1 MEKTVETS
9 YNELCLTAK
18 QMHEDL
24 QLSLAQL
31 GQLILS
37 SVTLLLLIFS
47 VWTFKRNKFALHYN
61 FMLLITN
68 IIILYVLHSVTLIA
82 IELRYQIPVIFNY
95 DPCDLLSPTWMNVLF
110 RLPCYVYTT
119 AYVLFHFALTTERAR
134 ATIFAKRYEREG
146 SNYAVFSMVIVWI
159 LTAVINGFMLILA
172 WNDPKFHKPTLHIVL
187 TTDSNSTYLIFTHFF
202 FVTVIIITAIL
213 DYFLLY
219 TNRKNKSKTEDYSL
233 SRSYQINENIIVMK
247 LIWPL
252 DVCFAIV
259 FAVYLI
265 GTGYLRF
272 IRERITVA
280 HFVANYEVI
289 YMILPMHSI
298 VVLLFYLHFVK
309 RNKSRASSV
318 AVEPGDPTQLHFEQ
332 LESQWTATQ
341 KRKSR

>member
-1 MEKTVETS
+1 
-9 YNELCLTAK
+9 
-18 QMHEDL
+18 MHEDL
-24 QLSLAQL
+24 QLSLAQM

-37 SVTLLLLIFS
+37 SVTLLLLIFA

-68 IIILYVLHSVTLIA
+68 IIILYVLHSVALIA
-82 IELRYQIPVIFNY
+82 VQLRYAIPVIFNY
-95 DPCDLLSPTWMNVLF
+95 EPCELLSPTWMNILF

-134 ATIFAKRYEREG
+134 ATIFARRYEREG
-146 SNYAVFSMVIVWI
+146 SNYAVFCIIIVWV
-159 LTAVINGFMLILA
+159 LTAVINGFMLVLA
-172 WNDPKFHKPTLHIVL
+172 WNDPKFHQPTLHIVL

-202 FVTVIIITAIL
+202 FVAVIVVTAIL

-265 GTGYLRF
+265 GTGYLSQSVCQFFAHVKIFAHFRL
-272 IRERITVA
+272 IRERLTVA

-309 RNKSRASSV
+309 SNKSRASSV
-318 AVEPGDPTQLHFEQ
+318 VIEPGDSTQLHFEQ
-332 LESQWTATQ
+332 LESQWTAIQ
-341 KRKSR
+341 KRKSH